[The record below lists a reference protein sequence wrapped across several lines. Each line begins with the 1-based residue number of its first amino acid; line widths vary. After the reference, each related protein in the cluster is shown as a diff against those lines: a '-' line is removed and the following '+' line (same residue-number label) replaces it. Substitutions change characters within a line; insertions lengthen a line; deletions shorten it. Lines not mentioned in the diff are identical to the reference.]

1 MLSFLIP
8 FKSEVLF
15 FEPSLAGRKE
25 ESQGQLL
32 PCQANLDVLRIT
44 QANPFPVTHILLLL
58 NMRKK

>member
-8 FKSEVLF
+8 FLRLVLF
-15 FEPSLAGRKE
+15 FEPSLASRKE

-44 QANPFPVTHILLLL
+44 QAKPLPVKAVV
-58 NMRKK
+58 R

>member
-8 FKSEVLF
+8 FLHLVLF

-44 QANPFPVTHILLLL
+44 QAKPLPVKAVV
-58 NMRKK
+58 R